1 MGERDFFETRG
12 LRVAAR
18 HERVVGGAGAKW
30 DISERAK
37 HCLEDG
43 L

>member
-1 MGERDFFETRG
+1 MGERDFSRREACEW
-12 LRVAAR
+12 L
-18 HERVVGGAGAKW
+18 RVVGGAGAKW

>member
-1 MGERDFFETRG
+1 MGERDFSRREACEWLRG
-12 LRVAAR
+12 
-18 HERVVGGAGAKW
+18 VVGGAGAKW